1 MGGDMNRKLASC
13 FCLMAMLF
21 SWVPLYADDT
31 AATPSQ
37 AVKPNPSPSP
47 SPSAA
52 ENTGPEEVDVEK
64 IKTKYWARGD
74 ETETGVV
81 QNRLYPKNHRFELG
95 VTGASLSGDPF
106 LTAYTLGATLGFH
119 FSEFLS
125 LHAIYWNAFVS
136 PSSALTTLQSEL
148 GTTTN
153 TNQPKNYLGGEAR
166 ASLLYGKLS
175 LLGAA
180 ILYFDAYFSLG
191 AGRISTES
199 GNDFL
204 ASVGVG
210 QQIHLSKTFS
220 LNVDY
225 KLLRYDET
233 ILGKVPGPTGNLGQ
247 NLGTRVNL
255 SSAVTLGISIFVDLF
270 SGDK

>member
-1 MGGDMNRKLASC
+1 MRRNLASLLCLVVLFAGYKPVHADDKTTPPKSPAAPTVSGGDS
-13 FCLMAMLF
+13 
-21 SWVPLYADDT
+21 
-31 AATPSQ
+31 
-37 AVKPNPSPSP
+37 
-47 SPSAA
+47 SAA
-52 ENTGPEEVDVEK
+52 EEVDVEK
-64 IKTKYWARGD
+64 IKKKYWARGD

-106 LTAYTLGATLGFH
+106 LTSYTLGATLGFH

-125 LHAIYWNAFVS
+125 IHAVYWNAFVS
-136 PSSALTTLQSEL
+136 PSSALTTLQNTL

-153 TNQPKNYLGGEAR
+153 TNEPRNYVGGEAR

-191 AGRISTES
+191 AGRILTES
-199 GNDFL
+199 GPDFL
-204 ASVGVG
+204 VSAGIG
-210 QQIHLSKTFS
+210 QQIHLSKMWA
-220 LNVDY
+220 LNIDY

-233 ILGKVPGPTGNLGQ
+233 ILGKVPGTNLGQ
-247 NLGTRVNL
+247 NLATRANL
-255 SSAVTLGISIFVDLF
+255 SSAVTLGVSLFVDF
-270 SGDK
+270 FGDK